1 MPPITTA
8 ANASN
13 IMPTPKF
20 AVAPAVRAASNH
32 PANAESNP
40 DITKA
45 QTATLTTGIPAR
57 KGRDS
62 IPAEEVQI
70 PSKRGLSQ
78 NRREYDE
85 YGNRNDDQPWHPKN
99 AEGCNCSQVGVQP
112 EYAFAAVKGDD
123 GSAKEYIGRESCD
136 KRGDA
141 HTKNQQGVE

>member
-1 MPPITTA
+1 
-8 ANASN
+8 
-13 IMPTPKF
+13 MPTPKF

-85 YGNRNDDQPWHPKN
+85 YENRNDGQPWRPQN
-99 AEGCNCSQVGVQP
+99 AEGCNCSQVGAQP
-112 EYAFAAVKGDD
+112 EYAFAAVKGDH
-123 GSAKEYIGRESCD
+123 GSPKEYIGCEGRDERS
-136 KRGDA
+136 DA
-141 HTKNQQGVE
+141 YAKNQQSVEQPNNNSQ